1 MDTSRK
7 QEEEMSTPILLL
19 VKTVISNQYAQEFNE
34 WYHDIH
40 IPDVVKVSGCT
51 QARRFKAIESE
62 DKFIYMA
69 AYEFADKEI
78 YNRYQQNEE
87 RKRLLAD
94 FAEKYGDKAEVK
106 KSVWE
111 LIYP

>member
-1 MDTSRK
+1 
-7 QEEEMSTPILLL
+7 MSIPILVL
-19 VKTVISNQYAQEFNE
+19 VKTVISSQYAEEFNE
-34 WYHDIH
+34 WYHHVH
-40 IPDVVKVSGCT
+40 IPHVMRVSGCS
-51 QARRFKAIESE
+51 QGRRFKAIEAD

-78 YNRYQQNEE
+78 YNRYLLNEE
-87 RKRLLAD
+87 RKGIFDD

-106 KSVWE
+106 RSVWE